1 MDTSAQ
7 LLTRF
12 GFTDD
17 HQAVYDLVWRFSMEE
32 LHPLL
37 ERMDREDWFPEEKLR
52 SLHQIGLLG
61 LTIPE
66 QYGGQGLDLISQCVA
81 AEAMAYWNHCFAT
94 SWLGSEN
101 VCAHNIVR
109 NASEQIRQKYL
120 PRLCNGSAIGA
131 LGCTEP
137 GAGSDIFGSMK
148 TTAIR
153 DGDHYLVNGRKLYI
167 TNGSVADMVLLY
179 ALTDPNSGARGVS
192 AFVVEKTFKGF
203 KVAQKLDKMGWR
215 GSPTAELVF
224 DDMAVPAENLVGEVN
239 GGVAVVMSGLD
250 IERVLMCFFA
260 LGMAQRA
267 LDLSVDYARQ
277 RKQFGRPIGDFQLVK
292 ALLADMYTDI
302 ETMRAFSYQMAKEIS
317 NLEIGGGGR
326 GKIHQRSAAVTL
338 HVGRAL
344 NRVLDN
350 GVQVHGGMGYMRES
364 EINQLYRGGKVL
376 EIAPGS
382 TQIRQVIIG
391 DELLR

>member
-167 TNGSVADMVLLY
+167 CLLY
-179 ALTDPNSGARGVS
+179 T
-192 AFVVEKTFKGF
+192 
-203 KVAQKLDKMGWR
+203 
-215 GSPTAELVF
+215 SPSPR
-224 DDMAVPAENLVGEVN
+224 D
-239 GGVAVVMSGLD
+239 S
-250 IERVLMCFFA
+250 
-260 LGMAQRA
+260 
-267 LDLSVDYARQ
+267 
-277 RKQFGRPIGDFQLVK
+277 
-292 ALLADMYTDI
+292 
-302 ETMRAFSYQMAKEIS
+302 
-317 NLEIGGGGR
+317 
-326 GKIHQRSAAVTL
+326 
-338 HVGRAL
+338 
-344 NRVLDN
+344 
-350 GVQVHGGMGYMRES
+350 
-364 EINQLYRGGKVL
+364 
-376 EIAPGS
+376 
-382 TQIRQVIIG
+382 
-391 DELLR
+391 